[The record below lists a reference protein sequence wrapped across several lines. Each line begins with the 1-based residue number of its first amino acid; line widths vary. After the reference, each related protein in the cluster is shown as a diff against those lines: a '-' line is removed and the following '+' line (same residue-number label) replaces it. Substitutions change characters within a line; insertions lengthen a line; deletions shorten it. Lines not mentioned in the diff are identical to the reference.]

1 MELPKASPVAQQGI
15 RKQQL
20 LRSQHPPL
28 PSPLQSP
35 SSLEASIDGSA
46 GTLIQITSLA
56 K

>member
-20 LRSQHPPL
+20 LHSQHPPL

-35 SSLEASIDGSA
+35 AWRPLQMGQLEH
-46 GTLIQITSLA
+46 
-56 K
+56 